1 MAFVYEIYKQA
12 SENGFID
19 FKASIPDYITQNLK
33 FPLRPYQ
40 KEAVGR
46 YLYYKRDEKNR
57 QKPEQVL
64 YNMATGSGKT
74 LLMAA
79 IILEKFKQGERNFIF
94 FVNNDNILTKTRA
107 NFLPN
112 EMGKYLF
119 ADKITIDNQVV
130 AVREVTDF
138 SDSQP
143 DSINIVFT
151 TIQKLH
157 QDLNTPRENRLTYE
171 QFEDLSLVLL
181 ADEAHHLNAGLGK
194 KEKDE
199 NDSWTS
205 TIATIQSTA
214 QKSSLFEFTATIDLA
229 NPDIA
234 KKYEKSL
241 IFKYDLKEFRLDKYS
256 KDVLFHLVDN
266 ELPTRMLQAI
276 IISQYRKKVALKHG
290 INLKPLVL
298 FKSQKIAESK
308 GNLENF
314 LAMLANLTVEQVQA
328 QRELN
333 VNANERKGILE
344 KAFTFF
350 EENGLSI
357 QDLMEE
363 LQEDFRRERLLLI
376 DGKNKT
382 SNNLVELNTLELPS
396 NEIRAIFA
404 VDMLNEG
411 WDVLNLFDIVRLYDI
426 RDGKTTKNGFVAG
439 KTTNAEKQLI
449 GRGARYYP
457 FVIDD
462 QVEEAFTRKFDEN
475 ENNELRVIEQLHYHS
490 ANNPRYISELKQVLR
505 ESGIFDDVNLEERE
519 LKLKESFKQ
528 TRTYTDGLV
537 WMNKRLSYREYLEQR
552 QESLLDTSFIP
563 SSLEVSLPTATTRDF
578 EAFAEDDIFA
588 TESINTL
595 NFEFG
600 KEITPNIVRT
610 AINRNKQYTFKNL
623 QEAFFGLSSVSAFIE
638 LLSKVTIILESSLS
652 KTSELT
658 PDQKLYIAEQLLYSI
673 EKDIIPTE
681 ERFYGSA
688 NFESVPVRE
697 VFEENVLRKYTIDPQ
712 GNAEFGRSQKTKS
725 ETEIFENIDQ
735 LDWYAYDDNFGTS
748 EEKYLVRA
756 IRELM
761 NDLQEKWSDI
771 YLLRNEKAVTIYS
784 FEEGRAFEPDF
795 ILLANDKK
803 VGNISWQIFIEPK
816 GSQFLDCD
824 NSFKKSKEG
833 WKERFLLQITERDE
847 ARTLLDDERYRIVG
861 LPFFNN
867 EMSKEI
873 VKNGLGDL

>member
-57 QKPEQVL
+57 KKPEQVL

-130 AVREVTDF
+130 GVREVTDF

-157 QDLNTPRENRLTYE
+157 QDLNIPRENRLTYE

-199 NDSWTS
+199 NDSWTA
-205 TIATIQSTA
+205 TIENIQSTA
-214 QKSSLFEFTATIDLA
+214 RKSSLFEFTATIDLA

-266 ELPTRMLQAI
+266 ELPTRMLQSI
-276 IISQYRKKVALKHG
+276 IISQYRKKIALKHG

-298 FKSQKIAESK
+298 FKSQKIAENK
-308 GNLENF
+308 GNLEAF
-314 LAMLANLTVEQVQA
+314 LDMLANLSVEQVQS
-328 QRELN
+328 QKNLT
-333 VNANERKGILE
+333 ANDEEQKNILE
-344 KAFTFF
+344 KAFAFF
-350 EENGLSI
+350 EESGLSF
-357 QDLMEE
+357 QDLIEE
-363 LQEDFRRERLLLI
+363 LQEDFRRERLLVI

-439 KTTNAEKQLI
+439 NTTNAEKQLI

-457 FVIDD
+457 FVIDN
-462 QVEEAFTRKFDEN
+462 QIEEKFTRKFDEN

-537 WMNKRLSYREYLEQR
+537 WMNKRLSYQEYVEQR
-552 QESLLDTSFIP
+552 QESLLDSSFIP
-563 SSLEVSLPTATTRDF
+563 SSFEVRLPTSSTRDF
-578 EAFAEDDIFA
+578 EAFSEDDVFA
-588 TESINTL
+588 TDSINTL

-600 KEITPNIVRT
+600 KEITSNIVRA

-623 QEAFFGLSSVSAFIE
+623 QKAFFGLSGVSAFIE
-638 LLSKVTIILESSLS
+638 MLSKVNIIVESSLS
-652 KTSELT
+652 QISELT
-658 PDQKLYIAEQLLYSI
+658 ADQKLYIAEQLLYSI
-673 EKDIIPTE
+673 EKDIVPTE

-697 VFEENVLRKYTIDPQ
+697 VFEENILRKYTVNVN

-771 YLLRNEKAVTIYS
+771 YLLRNEKAVKIYS
-784 FEEGRAFEPDF
+784 FDEGRAFEPDF

-803 VGNISWQIFIEPK
+803 VGNTSWQIFIEPK
-816 GSQFLDCD
+816 GSQFLDS
-824 NSFKKSKEG
+824 NNTFKNSKEG
-833 WKERFLLQITERDE
+833 WKEKFLLQITERDD

-867 EMSKEI
+867 EMSREVVNSNLK
-873 VKNGLGDL
+873 DL